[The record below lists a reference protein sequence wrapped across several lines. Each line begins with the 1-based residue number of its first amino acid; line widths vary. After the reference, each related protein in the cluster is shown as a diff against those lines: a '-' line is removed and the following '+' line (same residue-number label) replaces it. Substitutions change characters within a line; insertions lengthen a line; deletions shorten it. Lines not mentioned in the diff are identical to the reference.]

1 MIERVIMDNRVKF
14 EKVEE
19 YKRRSYREFIIIKE
33 ALGTI
38 EEIYNIEVSDDEIA
52 YILKIIYS

>member
-1 MIERVIMDNRVKF
+1 MIMDNRVKF